1 MYQNYNKVTS
11 KNQTQ
16 TYDYKDYLQGN
27 LIMESKPLDGFYSYK
42 FDGLDEEGLPKFK
55 DIDEPDGI
63 SKEKCLLKHL
73 LIPGSEWLILTEDFP
88 LISVLKVLR

>member
-1 MYQNYNKVTS
+1 
-11 KNQTQ
+11 
-16 TYDYKDYLQGN
+16 
-27 LIMESKPLDGFYSYK
+27 MESKPLDGFYSYK

-63 SKEKCLLKHL
+63 SKEEMFAKHL
-73 LIPGSEWLILTEDFP
+73 RIPGNGWLILTEDFR